1 MIAESMMAE
10 TPGPEH
16 SRQIA
21 ELEEILL
28 YQKAL
33 HEITNLIHSASDIKQ
48 MFTSTKNAVL
58 DLFSVQVFRLYVYDP
73 ARNEIYSVVNPGEW
87 ASSVRL
93 PVSNSSIQGFVAK
106 SGRMVNIADAYDAG
120 ELRDIDLEL
129 KHNAAADRKAGIR
142 LKEVMVTSAVCND
155 ELLGIVEVA
164 NRRDGDGRFIDEE
177 PVLLQE
183 IADTMAIALYN
194 IQKKKRR
201 AKFDYLV
208 ANDLISRTDLENSW
222 VESRK
227 TGLTAEEYLMRTY
240 RIPRT
245 EIGKALEEFYE
256 CKFIQFEETAET
268 PESLLR
274 NLRQEYLRRELWVP
288 LKKTKSGIVVLM
300 DDPQNILKK
309 DQIESFLKTRTLEI
323 CVALKEDIL
332 KYINS
337 FYRKA
342 ASEESVHDLLGRM
355 EPLPFEEE
363 EDDEEEFIAESDS
376 VIMQLVNK
384 IILDGYTN
392 RASDIHIEPNAKKKT
407 LEVRFRID
415 GGCVKYQSLPYSYKA
430 ATVSRIKIM
439 SNLDIT
445 ERRLPQDGKIK
456 FRKGGSDIELRVAT
470 IPTQGNVED
479 VVMRILAKGETM
491 GLGQMAMSPDNLC
504 NFKRIL
510 DKPYGII
517 LVVGPTGSG
526 KTTTLHAA
534 LQYLN
539 TPGTKIW
546 TAEDPV
552 EITQEGLRQVQVN
565 PKIGFD
571 FSNAMRSFLRADP
584 DVIMVGEMRDYE
596 TAKIGVE
603 ASLTGHLVLS
613 TLHTNSA
620 PETIIRLLD
629 MGIDPFNFADSLLGV
644 LAQRLVRV
652 LCPKCKEAY
661 EPEPDVVNEIRNGY
675 GSDVF
680 AELSSGIKTL
690 YRPRGCS
697 ECNSTGYKGRIGIHE
712 LLVTNDDIKMLVAKR
727 GSAEEIRS
735 ESVKAGMR
743 TLLQDGIRKVVEGK
757 TDLKQVLAV
766 CMR

>member
-1 MIAESMMAE
+1 MATETQSPESNRE
-10 TPGPEH
+10 L
-16 SRQIA
+16 S

-33 HEITNLIHSASDIKQ
+33 HEITNRIHSASDIKNI
-48 MFTSTKNAVL
+48 FISTKQAVL
-58 DLFSVQVFRLYVYDP
+58 DLFSVQVFRLYIVDP
-73 ARNEIYSVVNPGEW
+73 VRNELYSVVNPGEW

-93 PVSNSSIQGFVAK
+93 PISNSSIPGFVAG
-106 SGRMVNIADAYDAG
+106 SGRMVNIANAYDAE
-120 ELRDIDLEL
+120 ELKEIDLGL
-129 KHNAAADRKAGIR
+129 KHNSAADRKAGFKLR
-142 LKEVMVTSAVCND
+142 EVMATSAVYND
-155 ELLGIVEVA
+155 ELLGVIEVA
-164 NRRDGDGRFIDEE
+164 NRKNRSGRFIDEE

-201 AKFDYLV
+201 SKFDYLV
-208 ANDLISRTDLENSW
+208 ENNLISRVELEKSW
-222 VESRK
+222 EEARK
-227 TGLTAEEYLMRTY
+227 AGITIEEYLMRTL
-240 RIPRT
+240 RITRND
-245 EIGKALEEFYE
+245 IGKALEEFYE
-256 CKFIQFEETAET
+256 CKFIQFEETQEV
-268 PESLLR
+268 PVSLLR
-274 NLRQEYLRRELWVP
+274 NLKQEYLRRELWVP
-288 LKKTKSGIVVLM
+288 LKKTKTGAVVLM
-300 DDPQNILKK
+300 DDPLNIVKK
-309 DQIESFLKTRTLEI
+309 DQIEIFLKTKELEI

-332 KYINS
+332 KYINL
-337 FYRKA
+337 FYRRALKD
-342 ASEESVHDLLGRM
+342 ESVNELLGRI
-355 EPLPFEEE
+355 ESLHSEDEE
-363 EDDEEEFIAESDS
+363 EDEEYIPETDS
-376 VIMQLVNK
+376 LIMQLVNK
-384 IILDGYTN
+384 MITDGYTS
-392 RASDIHIEPNAKKKT
+392 RASDIHIEPNANKKS
-407 LEVRFRID
+407 LEIRFRID
-415 GGCVKYQSLPYSYKA
+415 GDCVKYETLPYSYRA

-445 ERRLPQDGKIK
+445 ERRLPQDGKIR
-456 FRKGGSDIELRVAT
+456 FRKAGSDIELRVAT

-491 GLGQMAMSPDNLC
+491 GLGQMAMSPENLG
-504 NFKRIL
+504 NFKKIL

-652 LCPKCKEAY
+652 LCEKCKEAY
-661 EPEPDVVNEIRNGY
+661 EPDPEMIEDIKNSYGAEVFSEL
-675 GSDVF
+675 GSDM
-680 AELSSGIKTL
+680 KTL

-697 ECNSTGYKGRIGIHE
+697 ECNNTGFKGRIGVHE
-712 LLVTNDDIKMLVAKR
+712 LLVTNDQIKKLIAKR
-727 GSAEEIRS
+727 D
-735 ESVKAGMR
+735 SVEALRTEAVKTGMR
-743 TLLQDGIRKVVEGK
+743 TLLQDGIRKVVEGR
-757 TDLKQVLAV
+757 TDLKQILAV

>member
-1 MIAESMMAE
+1 MVTESQNQE
-10 TPGPEH
+10 SSTEL
-16 SRQIA
+16 S

-33 HEITNLIHSASDIKQ
+33 HEITNLIHSSSDIKSI
-48 MFTSTKNAVL
+48 FTSTKQAVL
-58 DLFSVQVFRLYVYDP
+58 DLFSVQVFRLYIVDP
-73 ARNEIYSVVNPGEW
+73 LRNQIYSVVSPGEW

-93 PVSNSSIQGFVAK
+93 PINNASIQGFVANT
-106 SGRMVNIADAYDAG
+106 GRMVNIADAYDPA
-120 ELRDIDLEL
+120 ELKSIEIGL
-129 KHNAAADRKAGIR
+129 KHNSAADRKAGFK
-142 LKEVMVTSAVCND
+142 LKEVMATAAVYND
-155 ELLGIVEVA
+155 ELLGVIEIA
-164 NRRDGDGRFIDEE
+164 NRKDRHGRFVDEE

-201 AKFDYLV
+201 AKLDYLV
-208 ANDLISRTDLENSW
+208 ENELISRADLERSW
-222 VESRK
+222 EEARK
-227 TGLTAEEYLMRTY
+227 AGITIEDYLMRNH
-240 RIPRT
+240 RISKA

-256 CKFIQFEETAET
+256 CKFMVYDEMQEV
-268 PESLLR
+268 PESLLQ
-274 NLRQEYLRRELWVP
+274 NLKQEYLRRELWVP
-288 LKKTKSGIVVLM
+288 LKKTKTGAVVLM
-300 DDPQNILKK
+300 DDPLNIVKK
-309 DQIESFLKTRTLEI
+309 DQIEIFLKTKDLEI
-323 CVALKEDIL
+323 CVALREDIL
-332 KYINS
+332 KYIS
-337 FYRKA
+337 LFYRK
-342 ASEESVHDLLGRM
+342 SFSDESVSELLGRM
-355 EPLPFEEE
+355 EQSPGE
-363 EDDEEEFIAESDS
+363 EDDEQEEYIGESDS

-384 IILDGYTN
+384 IIADGYTS
-392 RASDIHIEPNAKKKT
+392 RASDIHIEPNATKKT
-407 LEVRFRID
+407 LDIRFRID
-415 GGCVKYQSLPYSYKA
+415 GDCMKYQSLPYSYRSA
-430 ATVSRIKIM
+430 AVSRIKIM
-439 SNLDIT
+439 SNMDIT
-445 ERRLPQDGKIK
+445 ERRMPQDGKIR
-456 FRKGGSDIELRVAT
+456 FRRGGADIELRVAT

-491 GLGQMAMSPDNLC
+491 GLGQMAMSPENLD
-504 NFKRIL
+504 NFKKVL

-539 TPGTKIW
+539 NPGTKIW

-652 LCPKCKEAY
+652 LCEKCKEAY
-661 EPEPDVVNEIRNGY
+661 EPNPEIIEDIKNSY
-675 GSDVF
+675 G
-680 AELSSGIKTL
+680 AEAFSEIGSGIKTI

-697 ECNSTGYKGRIGIHE
+697 ECNNTGFKGRIGVHE
-712 LLVTNDDIKMLVAKR
+712 LLVTNDEMKKLIAKK
-727 GSAEEIRS
+727 ETVDVIRN
-735 ESVKAGMR
+735 EAVKAGMR
-743 TLLQDGIRKVVEGK
+743 TLLQDGIRKVVEGR
-757 TDLKQVLAV
+757 TDLKQILAV

>member
-1 MIAESMMAE
+1 MQTIME
-10 TPGPEH
+10 TPVPEQ
-16 SRQIA
+16 SREIA

-33 HEITNLIHSASDIKQ
+33 HEITNLIHSASDVKQ
-48 MFTSTKNAVL
+48 IFTSTRQAVL
-58 DLFSVQVFRLYVYDP
+58 NLFSVQVFRLYVVDTN
-73 ARNEIYSVVNPGEW
+73 RNELYSVVNPGEW
-87 ASSVRL
+87 ATSVRL
-93 PVSNSSIQGFVAK
+93 PISGSSIPGFVAK
-106 SGRMVNIADAYDAG
+106 TGRMVNVANAYNIE
-120 ELRDIDLEL
+120 ELRAIDFEL
-129 KHNAAADRKAGIR
+129 KHNPATDRKAGYR
-142 LKEVMVTSAVCND
+142 LKEVMATAAVCND
-155 ELLGIVEVA
+155 ELMGVIEIA
-164 NRRDGDGRFIDEE
+164 NHRNRPGRFIDEE

-183 IADTMAIALYN
+183 IADTMAVALYN

-201 AKFDYLV
+201 GKFDYLV
-208 ANDLISRTDLENSW
+208 SNDLINETDLENSW
-222 VESRK
+222 SEARK
-227 TGLTAEEYLMRTY
+227 AGLSMEDHLMRTF
-240 RIPRT
+240 RISRND
-245 EIGKALEEFYE
+245 IGKALEDFYE
-256 CKFIQFEETAET
+256 CKFVQFEETREA
-268 PESLLR
+268 PEFLLR
-274 NLRQEYLRRELWVP
+274 NLKQGYLRRELWVP
-288 LKKTKSGIVVLM
+288 LKKTEKGAVVLM
-300 DDPQNILKK
+300 DDPHNILKK
-309 DQIESFLKTRTLEI
+309 DQIESFLKTKELEI
-323 CVALKEDIL
+323 CVALKDDIL
-332 KYINS
+332 KYINH
-337 FYRKA
+337 FYRKTG
-342 ASEESVHDLLGRM
+342 SDESVNELLGRID
-355 EPLPFEEE
+355 PLVEEE
-363 EDDEEEFIAESDS
+363 EDDEEYIADSDS
-376 VIMQLVNK
+376 LIMQLVNR
-384 IILDGYTN
+384 IIMDGHAS
-392 RASDIHIEPNAKKKT
+392 RASDIHIEPNVRKKT
-407 LEVRFRID
+407 LEIRFRID
-415 GGCVKYQSLPYSYKA
+415 GDCIKYESLPYSYRA

-445 ERRLPQDGKIK
+445 ERRLPQDGKIR

-491 GLGQMAMSPDNLC
+491 GLSQMAMSPENLE

-584 DVIMVGEMRDYE
+584 DVIMVGEMRDFE

-652 LCPKCKEAY
+652 LCPDCKELY
-661 EPEPDVVNEIRNGY
+661 EPDPDVMDEIKNSY
-675 GSDVF
+675 GVEFF
-680 AELSSGIKTL
+680 AELGSDLKTL
-690 YRPRGCS
+690 YRPKGCR
-697 ECNSTGYKGRIGIHE
+697 ECNNTGFKGRIAVHE
-712 LLVTNDDIKMLVAKR
+712 LLVTNEEIKKLVAKR
-727 GSAEEIRS
+727 DTAEAIRA
-735 ESVKAGMR
+735 EAVKTGMR
-743 TLLQDGIRKVVEGK
+743 TLLQDGIRKVVEGR

>member
-1 MIAESMMAE
+1 MVTESQNQE
-10 TPGPEH
+10 SSTEL
-16 SRQIA
+16 S

-33 HEITNLIHSASDIKQ
+33 HEITNLIHSSSDIKSI
-48 MFTSTKNAVL
+48 FTSTKQAVL
-58 DLFSVQVFRLYVYDP
+58 DLFSVQVFRLYIVDP
-73 ARNEIYSVVNPGEW
+73 LRNQIYSVVSPGEW

-93 PVSNSSIQGFVAK
+93 PINNASIQGFVANT
-106 SGRMVNIADAYDAG
+106 GRMVNIADAYDPA
-120 ELRDIDLEL
+120 ELKSIEFGL
-129 KHNAAADRKAGIR
+129 KHNSAADRKAGFKLR
-142 LKEVMVTSAVCND
+142 EVMATAAVYND
-155 ELLGIVEVA
+155 ELLGVIEIA
-164 NRRDGDGRFIDEE
+164 NRKDRHGRFVDEE

-201 AKFDYLV
+201 AKLDYLV
-208 ANDLISRTDLENSW
+208 ENELISRADLERSW
-222 VESRK
+222 EEARK
-227 TGLTAEEYLMRTY
+227 AGITIEDYLMRNH
-240 RIPRT
+240 RISKA

-256 CKFIQFEETAET
+256 CKFMVYDEMQEV
-268 PESLLR
+268 PESLLQ
-274 NLRQEYLRRELWVP
+274 NLKQEYLRRELWVP
-288 LKKTKSGIVVLM
+288 LKKTKTGAVVLM
-300 DDPQNILKK
+300 DDPLNIVKK
-309 DQIESFLKTRTLEI
+309 DQIEIFLKTKDLEI
-323 CVALKEDIL
+323 CVALREDIL
-332 KYINS
+332 KYIS
-337 FYRKA
+337 LFYRK
-342 ASEESVHDLLGRM
+342 SFSDESVSELLGRM
-355 EPLPFEEE
+355 EQSPGE
-363 EDDEEEFIAESDS
+363 EDDEQEEYIGESDS

-384 IILDGYTN
+384 IIADGYTS
-392 RASDIHIEPNAKKKT
+392 RASDIHIEPNATKKT
-407 LEVRFRID
+407 LDIRFRID
-415 GGCVKYQSLPYSYKA
+415 GDCMKYQSLPYSYRSA
-430 ATVSRIKIM
+430 AVSRIKIM
-439 SNLDIT
+439 SNMDIT
-445 ERRLPQDGKIK
+445 ERRMPQDGKIR
-456 FRKGGSDIELRVAT
+456 FRRGGADIELRVAT

-491 GLGQMAMSPDNLC
+491 GLGQMAMSPDNLE
-504 NFKRIL
+504 NFKKVL

-539 TPGTKIW
+539 NPGTKIW

-652 LCPKCKEAY
+652 LCEKCKEAY
-661 EPEPDVVNEIRNGY
+661 EPNPDIIEDIKNSYGAEAFSEIG
-675 GSDVF
+675 
-680 AELSSGIKTL
+680 SGIKTI

-697 ECNSTGYKGRIGIHE
+697 ECNNTGFKGRIGVHE
-712 LLVTNDDIKMLVAKR
+712 LLVTNDEMKKLIAKK
-727 GSAEEIRS
+727 ETVDVIRN
-735 ESVKAGMR
+735 EAVKAGMR
-743 TLLQDGIRKVVEGK
+743 TLLQDGIRKVVEGR
-757 TDLKQVLAV
+757 TDLKQILAV

>member
-1 MIAESMMAE
+1 MMTE
-10 TPGPEH
+10 TITENTGLER
-16 SRQIA
+16 SGQIA

-33 HEITNLIHSASDIKQ
+33 HGITNLLESSSDIKQ
-48 MFTSTKNAVL
+48 MFTSTKQAVL
-58 DLFSVQVFRLYVYDP
+58 DLFSVQVFRLYVFDP

-87 ASSVRL
+87 ASSIRL

-106 SGRMVNIADAYDAG
+106 SGRMVNIADAYDAE
-120 ELRDIDLEL
+120 ELKSIDPEI
-129 KHNAAADRKAGIR
+129 KHNAAADRKSGVR
-142 LKEVMVTSAVCND
+142 LREVMMTAAVCND
-155 ELLGIVEVA
+155 ELLGIVEIA
-164 NRRDGDGRFIDEE
+164 NRREGEGMFVDEE

-183 IADTMAIALYN
+183 IADTMAVSLYN
-194 IQKKKRR
+194 VQKKKRR
-201 AKFDYLV
+201 TKFDYLV
-208 ANDLISRTDLENSW
+208 AGDMINRTDLENSW

-227 TGLTAEEYLMRTY
+227 SGLTMEEYLMRTF
-240 RIPRT
+240 RIPRN
-245 EIGKALEEFYE
+245 EIGKALEEFYD
-256 CKFIQFEETAET
+256 CKFVQFAETAEP
-268 PESLLR
+268 PEGLLK
-274 NLRQEYLRRELWVP
+274 NLKPEYLRRELWVP
-288 LKKTKSGIVVLM
+288 LKKTDNGAVVLM

-309 DQIESFLKTRTLEI
+309 DQIENFLKTKNIEI

-332 KYINS
+332 KYIGS

-342 ASEESVHDLLGRM
+342 SAEESVSELLGKMDPLMM
-355 EPLPFEEE
+355 EEDEEE
-363 EDDEEEFIAESDS
+363 EEAIAESDS

-384 IILDGYTN
+384 IIYDGYTS

-415 GGCVKYQSLPYSYKA
+415 GDCVKYQSLPYSYRA
-430 ATVSRIKIM
+430 AAVSRIKIM

-456 FRKGGSDIELRVAT
+456 FRKGGSDLELRVAT

-491 GLGQMAMSPDNLC
+491 GLGHMAMAEDNLD

-661 EPEPDVVNEIRNGY
+661 EPEPDVVNEIISGY

-680 AELSSGIKTL
+680 TELGGAKTL
-690 YRPRGCS
+690 FRPRGCS
-697 ECNSTGYKGRIGIHE
+697 ECNNTGYKGRIGIHE
-712 LLVTNDDIKMLVAKR
+712 LLVTNDAMKLLVAKHA
-727 GSAEEIRS
+727 SVEELRT
-735 ESVKAGMR
+735 EAVKAGMR
-743 TLLQDGIRKVVEGK
+743 TLLQDGIRKVLEGK